1 LNRFIDSEGLEEPA
15 KRTPDAMAMLSTGMA
30 IFKEMS
36 SILGIFVRPPKQ
48 SGGNE
53 DATQLLDG
61 LMQLVIQLRS
71 DARAKRDFATSDS
84 VRNGLTQIGITLQD
98 GKNGT
103 TWEVNK

>member
-1 LNRFIDSEGLEEPA
+1 
-15 KRTPDAMAMLSTGMA
+15 
-30 IFKEMS
+30 
-36 SILGIFVRPPKQ
+36 
-48 SGGNE
+48 
-53 DATQLLDG
+53 
-61 LMQLVIQLRS
+61 MQLVIQLRS